1 MNNYT
6 HIGFTKSLTK
16 NKKYDAILK
25 NKQTGEIKKIPF
37 GDARY
42 AQYRDS
48 TGLDLYSHLDHL
60 DEKRKKNYYSRHGI
74 KADKYS
80 SKWFSHRFLWT

>member
-25 NKQTGEIKKIPF
+25 NKQTGQIKKVPF
-37 GDARY
+37 GDSRY
-42 AQYRDS
+42 QHYRDS
-48 TGLDLYSHLDHL
+48 TNLKLYSYLDHL
-60 DEKRKKNYYSRHGI
+60 DEKRKKNYYLRHG
-74 KADKYS
+74 KQADKFS
-80 SKWFSHRFLWT
+80 PKWFSHRFLW